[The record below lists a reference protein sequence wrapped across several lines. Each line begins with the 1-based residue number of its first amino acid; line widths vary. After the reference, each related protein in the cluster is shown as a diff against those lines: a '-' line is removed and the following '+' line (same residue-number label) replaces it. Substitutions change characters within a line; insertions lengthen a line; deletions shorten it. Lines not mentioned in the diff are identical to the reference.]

1 METIGSLF
9 SPTSNLRG
17 ISAATPRRVRG
28 AVLPCSH
35 AGYLH
40 CNHRSGDDTRERMQ
54 PDPAPTAKE
63 ANTTERIAAHLRAAI
78 LGGEIPP
85 GSRIRQE
92 EIAERL
98 GTSRLPVREALR
110 MLETEGLTQL
120 VANKSARVPKLDRTE
135 LDIVYEM
142 RERIET
148 LALRLSLPRLTAEQV
163 DELHSLQDQIEDNDD
178 VGRFLDLDRRFHLST
193 YAGCPSAELLGTVER
208 LWNSTQHFRRAF
220 MVRTGVDRRWFVNVE
235 HRLLLDAI
243 DRRDDVDCE
252 RYLAGHIRRT
262 RIQLAQHPELFQN

>member
-1 METIGSLF
+1 MGDE
-9 SPTSNLRG
+9 SPPKGQTTS
-17 ISAATPRRVRG
+17 
-28 AVLPCSH
+28 
-35 AGYLH
+35 
-40 CNHRSGDDTRERMQ
+40 
-54 PDPAPTAKE
+54 
-63 ANTTERIAAHLRAAI
+63 ERIAAHLREAI
-78 LGGEIPP
+78 LNGELAP

-120 VANKSARVPKLDRTE
+120 EANKSARVPALDRDE
-135 LDIVYEM
+135 LDTVYEM

-148 LALRLSLPRLTAEQV
+148 LALRLSLPHLTSEQ
-163 DELHSLQDQIEDNDD
+163 ESGLYRIQEEIEENDD
-178 VGRFLDLDRRFHLST
+178 VGRFLQLDRRFHLGT
-193 YAGCPSAELLGTVER
+193 YAGCPSGELLTTVTR

-220 MVRTGVDRRWFVNVE
+220 MVIGGAERRWFVNAE

-243 DRRDDVDCE
+243 SRRDAVDGE

-262 RIQLAQHPELFQN
+262 RMRLAEHPEIFQR

>member
-1 METIGSLF
+1 MADHQ
-9 SPTSNLRG
+9 SPPKDQTTS
-17 ISAATPRRVRG
+17 
-28 AVLPCSH
+28 
-35 AGYLH
+35 
-40 CNHRSGDDTRERMQ
+40 
-54 PDPAPTAKE
+54 
-63 ANTTERIAAHLRAAI
+63 ERIATHLRDAI
-78 LGGEIPP
+78 LSGEISP

-120 VANKSARVPKLDRTE
+120 EANKSARVPTLDRDE

-148 LALRLSLPRLTAEQV
+148 LALRLSLPHLTAQQESDLYRIQ
-163 DELHSLQDQIEDNDD
+163 DEIEANDD
-178 VGRFLDLDRRFHLST
+178 VGTFLELDRRFHLGT
-193 YAGCPSAELLGTVER
+193 YAGCPSGELLTTVTR

-220 MVRTGVDRRWFVNVE
+220 MLIGGAERRWFVNAE

-243 DRRDDVDCE
+243 TRRDSVDCE

-262 RIQLAQHPELFQN
+262 RIQLGQHPEIFQR

>member
-1 METIGSLF
+1 MADHQ
-9 SPTSNLRG
+9 SPPKDQTTS
-17 ISAATPRRVRG
+17 
-28 AVLPCSH
+28 
-35 AGYLH
+35 
-40 CNHRSGDDTRERMQ
+40 
-54 PDPAPTAKE
+54 
-63 ANTTERIAAHLRAAI
+63 ERIATHLRDAI
-78 LGGEIPP
+78 LSGEIPP

-120 VANKSARVPKLDRTE
+120 EANKSARVPALDRDE

-148 LALRLSLPRLTAEQV
+148 LALRLSLPHLTAQQESELYRIQ
-163 DELHSLQDQIEDNDD
+163 DEIEANDD
-178 VGRFLDLDRRFHLST
+178 VGTFLELDRRFHLGT
-193 YAGCPSAELLGTVER
+193 YAGCPSGELLTTVTR

-220 MVRTGVDRRWFVNVE
+220 MLIGGAERRWFVNAE

-243 DRRDDVDCE
+243 TRRDSVDCE

-262 RIQLAQHPELFQN
+262 RIRLAQHPEIFQR

>member
-1 METIGSLF
+1 MVGDE
-9 SPTSNLRG
+9 SPPKGQTTS
-17 ISAATPRRVRG
+17 
-28 AVLPCSH
+28 
-35 AGYLH
+35 
-40 CNHRSGDDTRERMQ
+40 
-54 PDPAPTAKE
+54 
-63 ANTTERIAAHLRAAI
+63 ERIAAHLREAI
-78 LGGEIPP
+78 LNGELAP

-120 VANKSARVPKLDRTE
+120 EANKSARVPALDRNE
-135 LDIVYEM
+135 LDTVYEM

-148 LALRLSLPRLTAEQV
+148 LALRLSLPHLTAEQ
-163 DELHSLQDQIEDNDD
+163 EAGLYRIQEEIEVNDD
-178 VGRFLDLDRRFHLST
+178 VGRFLQLDRRFHLGT
-193 YAGCPSAELLGTVER
+193 YAGCPSGELLTTVTR

-220 MVRTGVDRRWFVNVE
+220 MVIGGADRRWFVNAE

-243 DRRDDVDCE
+243 TRRDSVDCE

-262 RIQLAQHPELFQN
+262 RMRLAEHPEIFQR